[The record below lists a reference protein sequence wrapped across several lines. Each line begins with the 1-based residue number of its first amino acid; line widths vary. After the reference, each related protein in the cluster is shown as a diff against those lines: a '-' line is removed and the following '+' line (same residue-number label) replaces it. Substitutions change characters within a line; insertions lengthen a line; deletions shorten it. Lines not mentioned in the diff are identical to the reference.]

1 MYQMPQRIPGGSL
14 LEVQNYEFNFT
25 VPQGSTEW
33 IDQSIGVEVP
43 PGGTRLV
50 VSVASWRID
59 IGSLESKVWQFGVR
73 AFANPNQ
80 FPWITASIVLL
91 GLHSDGSTGAGI
103 EPLERMGKCPSAH
116 IRLSKV
122 LPHLR
127 NKRLRGALEP
137 VSSVLGGLW
146 DLSSS
151 NYLHLSRGE
160 AQVGICMSAVST
172 SNYRNRP

>member
-80 FPWITASIVLL
+80 FPWITASIVLQAYTPTDPPAL
-91 GLHSDGSTGAGI
+91 ASNPWSGWVNVQ
-103 EPLERMGKCPSAH
+103 
-116 IRLSKV
+116 V
-122 LPHLR
+122 LIF
-127 NKRLRGALEP
+127 A
-137 VSSVLGGLW
+137 
-146 DLSSS
+146 
-151 NYLHLSRGE
+151 
-160 AQVGICMSAVST
+160 
-172 SNYRNRP
+172 